1 MSLNSEKIEGKLIL
15 FFKKVINNAA
25 TNYYKKKNRYQ
36 IYEFS
41 SDNFDNDSLI
51 ELANDS
57 SKLVVIVM
65 GMPLFIEDEV
75 LAMRIEKLNLREKY
89 ILREK
94 FILGKTD
101 REIGED
107 LGISRQGVTNLK
119 HRMYKKIRDAIKQLG
134 ATYFG

>member
-1 MSLNSEKIEGKLIL
+1 
-15 FFKKVINNAA
+15 
-25 TNYYKKKNRYQ
+25 
-36 IYEFS
+36 
-41 SDNFDNDSLI
+41 
-51 ELANDS
+51 
-57 SKLVVIVM
+57 M

-119 HRMYKKIRDAIKQLG
+119 HRMYKKIRDAIK
-134 ATYFG
+134 

>member
-1 MSLNSEKIEGKLIL
+1 MNLNSEKIEGKLIL

-119 HRMYKKIRDAIKQLG
+119 HRMYKKIRDAIK
-134 ATYFG
+134 

>member
-119 HRMYKKIRDAIKQLG
+119 HRMYKKIRNAIK
-134 ATYFG
+134 

>member
-119 HRMYKKIRDAIKQLG
+119 HRMYKKIRDAIK
-134 ATYFG
+134 

>member
-1 MSLNSEKIEGKLIL
+1 M
-15 FFKKVINNAA
+15 INNAA

-119 HRMYKKIRDAIKQLG
+119 HRMYKKIRNAIK
-134 ATYFG
+134 